1 MNPAR
6 PQLDNAVVF
15 NVAGWHEDGWCEPVV
30 SFKIGAD
37 VDISRCQLDLW
48 LLGEGKPR
56 SSFSVQI
63 GEAAPFVFSMP
74 HEDLLSVQVACVCD
88 AGEAVEARITC
99 DNILINKGSDERDL
113 SFRLNQV
120 RFY

>member
-6 PQLDNAVVF
+6 PQLANGVVF
-15 NVAGWHEDGWCEPVV
+15 NVSGWHDDGWCEPVV
-30 SFKIGAD
+30 TFKVGAD
-37 VDISRCQLDLW
+37 ADLGRCQLDLW
-48 LLGEGKPR
+48 LPEEGRAR

-63 GEAAPFVFSMP
+63 GEAAPFVFAMP
-74 HEDLLSVQVACVCD
+74 HDDVLSVQVACVCD

-113 SFRLNQV
+113 SFRLNQM

>member
-1 MNPAR
+1 MKPMR
-6 PQLDNAVVF
+6 PQLEKGVVF
-15 NVAGWHEDGWCEPVV
+15 NVAGWHEDGWCDSVV
-30 SFKIGAD
+30 TFRIGAD
-37 VDISRCQLDLW
+37 EALSGCQLDLW

-88 AGEAVEARITC
+88 AGETVDARITC

>member
-6 PQLDNAVVF
+6 PQLANGVVF
-15 NVAGWHEDGWCEPVV
+15 NVSGWHVDGWCEPVV
-30 SFKIGAD
+30 TFMVGAD
-37 VDISRCQLDLW
+37 AGLARCQLDLW
-48 LLGEGKPR
+48 LLNEGRER

-74 HEDLLSVQVACVCD
+74 HDDLLSVQVACVCD
-88 AGEAVEARITC
+88 AGEAVQARITC

-113 SFRLNQV
+113 SFRLAQV
-120 RFY
+120 SFY